1 MAGRD
6 EEEEEE
12 EKSPVG
18 CGRKCPRRWKDSE
31 DSVLEMD
38 DLLPVG
44 GGGGEERT
52 RSEREEKER
61 KKREADLMRGPS
73 TDLEAEEEA
82 GWEYRFWGG
91 VPGARL
97 TGGPPGRGSCC

>member
-1 MAGRD
+1 MAGRGE

-18 CGRKCPRRWKDSE
+18 CGRKGPRRWKDSE

-44 GGGGEERT
+44 ELPREAGGRGGT
-52 RSEREEKER
+52 VR
-61 KKREADLMRGPS
+61 KKQNNKKLLRG
-73 TDLEAEEEA
+73 
-82 GWEYRFWGG
+82 RK
-91 VPGARL
+91 
-97 TGGPPGRGSCC
+97 